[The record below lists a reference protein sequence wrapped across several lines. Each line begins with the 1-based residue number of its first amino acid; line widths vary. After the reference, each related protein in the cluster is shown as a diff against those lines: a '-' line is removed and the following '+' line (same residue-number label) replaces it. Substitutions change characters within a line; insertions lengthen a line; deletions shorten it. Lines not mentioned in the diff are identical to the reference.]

1 MIIQKYLDR
10 EVKCCEREGKTQ
22 LAVLSVQTALLIVQT
37 ALLIVQTAMVIIVY
51 FGIRC
56 FSCILSFC
64 FSRQIQAL
72 YFSFVAQSSILP
84 FTLHIGIVS
93 L

>member
-56 FSCILSFC
+56 FFCILSFC
-64 FSRQIQAL
+64 FSRQIQTYSFPLSPNLRL
-72 YFSFVAQSSILP
+72 YPSP
-84 FTLHIGIVS
+84 FTLT
-93 L
+93 